1 MKRVDQFETAGAA
14 AGVAAGFVDNLDT
27 TAIQKLRKLLRTA
40 EIEFG
45 ISCMITNLRATLKA
59 RMETLGGEIECVR
72 TDMEDIQ
79 PEGVLSSSRAMDRST
94 ENGSR
99 AAAPAPMPLKK
110 TKKTRSKDE
119 HLLRASPR
127 AASRDYSQGDYSQ
140 GNSHSHSHSE
150 AGAGGDGRDS
160 GGDDD
165 GHQRGEHHDDG
176 HQHGEHHHHQH
187 HHEVG
192 WGGLVYLTD
201 SDDAVELAL
210 ECLLAQPKYSPHLI
224 IKDESCRRGE
234 PEPTVKALTPAVTHC
249 KCACLT
255 GRWSKM
261 NKAHLPMCDVAGRW
275 TLPCI
280 VQGIIDYQRA
290 GMGALVAGQLF
301 DSASF
306 RAMGRQITKQRGD
319 IIQKQDEWS
328 HRTIWYIVR

>member
-1 MKRVDQFETAGAA
+1 MLHRGITAKEITAKA
-14 AGVAAGFVDNLDT
+14 TV
-27 TAIQKLRKLLRTA
+27 TAI
-40 EIEFG
+40 
-45 ISCMITNLRATLKA
+45 ATVK
-59 RMETLGGEIECVR
+59 
-72 TDMEDIQ
+72 
-79 PEGVLSSSRAMDRST
+79 P
-94 ENGSR
+94 
-99 AAAPAPMPLKK
+99 APAVTVVIVAVM
-110 TKKTRSKDE
+110 TTDTSAGSTMTMDTSTGSTITTSTTTRW
-119 HLLRASPR
+119 
-127 AASRDYSQGDYSQ
+127 
-140 GNSHSHSHSE
+140 
-150 AGAGGDGRDS
+150 AG
-160 GGDDD
+160 
-165 GHQRGEHHDDG
+165 
-176 HQHGEHHHHQH
+176 
-187 HHEVG
+187 
-192 WGGLVYLTD
+192 GGLVYLTD

>member
-1 MKRVDQFETAGAA
+1 VKRVDQFGTAGA
-14 AGVAAGFVDNLDT
+14 AAGFVDNLDT
-27 TAIQKLRKLLRTA
+27 TAIQKLRKLLRTS

-59 RMETLGGEIECVR
+59 RMEMLGGEIECVM

-99 AAAPAPMPLKK
+99 AAAPAPMPLKN
-110 TKKTRSKDE
+110 TQKKRSKDE
-119 HLLRASPR
+119 HLLRVSSPR
-127 AASRDYSQGDYSQ
+127 AASSWDYSQGDYSQ
-140 GNSHSHSHSE
+140 GNSHSHSHCE
-150 AGAGGDGRDS
+150 AGAVGDGRDS
-160 GGDDD
+160 GGD
-165 GHQRGEHHDDG
+165 DDG

-224 IKDESCRRGE
+224 IKDDSCRRGE
-234 PEPTVKALTPAVTHC
+234 PEPTTAAKCACHHC

-275 TLPCI
+275 TLSCI
-280 VQGIIDYQRA
+280 VKGIIDYQRA

-306 RAMGRQITKQRGD
+306 RAMGRQVTKQRGD